1 MPRYA
6 FFDTDIRQQFADAVR
21 QHKLDFVMDEQAD
34 EYLILIADNLEP
46 ETIEALD
53 EAYNAIM
60 AAGMGMWEE
69 TDEQAS
75 DSAAAV
81 KVQLSDGAVANIRFN
96 PDLLARLLEV
106 LTPQE
111 VEDMVQTIA
120 LGVENPTDAPVC
132 VQRDQA

>member
-6 FFDTDIRQQFADAVR
+6 FFDDNVRQQFAATAH
-21 QHKLDFVMDEQAD
+21 QHNVDFVTDEQAD
-34 EYLILIADNLEP
+34 EYLIVVADNLEA

-53 EAYNAIM
+53 EAYNNIM

-81 KVQLSDGAVANIRFN
+81 KVQLSDGTAANIRFN
-96 PDLLARLLEV
+96 PELLARLLEV
-106 LTPQE
+106 LTPRE
-111 VEDMVQTIA
+111 VEDMVQEIA

-132 VQRDQA
+132 VQRDQS

>member
-6 FFDTDIRQQFADAVR
+6 FFDTAIRQQFADAVSAR
-21 QHKLDFVMDEQAD
+21 DIPVELEEIAD
-34 EYLILIADNLEP
+34 EFLVLVPHDLNANS
-46 ETIEALD
+46 IEMLD
-53 EAYNAIM
+53 EIYNDIM

-69 TDEQAS
+69 TDAEAA

-81 KVQLSDGAVANIRFN
+81 KVQLASGEVANIRFN

-111 VEDMVQTIA
+111 IEDMVQAIA
-120 LGVENPTDAPVC
+120 LGVENPTDAPIC
-132 VQRDQA
+132 VQRDNA

>member
-6 FFDTDIRQQFADAVR
+6 FFDDDIRQKFAATVR
-21 QHKLDFVMDEQAD
+21 QHNVDFATDEQAD
-34 EYLILIADNLEP
+34 EYLIVVADNLEA

-53 EAYNAIM
+53 EAYNNIM

-81 KVQLSDGAVANIRFN
+81 KVQLSDGSVANIRFN

-106 LTPQE
+106 LTPRE
-111 VEDMVQTIA
+111 VEDLVQEIA

-132 VQRDQA
+132 VQRDQS

>member
-6 FFDTDIRQQFADAVR
+6 FFDDNVRQQFAATAH
-21 QHKLDFVMDEQAD
+21 QHNVDFVTDEQAD
-34 EYLILIADNLEP
+34 EYLIVVADNLEA

-53 EAYNAIM
+53 EAYNNIM

-81 KVQLSDGAVANIRFN
+81 KANIRFN
-96 PDLLARLLEV
+96 PELLARLLEV
-106 LTPQE
+106 LTPRE
-111 VEDMVQTIA
+111 VEDMVQEIA

-132 VQRDQA
+132 VQRDQS